1 MKLKSY
7 LITDPQYY
15 TNNPTQFKNS
25 LIKVYQNFK
34 LNFVCFRDKE
44 SENYRELAKIFI
56 EISKSFKI
64 EKILI
69 NSYIDLAKEL
79 NFDGVH
85 LTSTQFDKIEY
96 AKSLNLYTI
105 CSTHNINEIKECE
118 LKGVNAISFSPI
130 FITPNKGK
138 PKGIEELKEVLKNS
152 NIKIFGLGGIISQKH
167 IKELSKTSIY
177 GFASIR
183 YFV

>member
-1 MKLKSY
+1 MRLKSY
-7 LITDPQYY
+7 LITDSKYY
-15 TNNPTQFKNS
+15 TNNPIQFKNN

-34 LNFVCFRDKE
+34 PNFVCFRDKK
-44 SENYRELAKIFI
+44 SKNYKELAKIFI
-56 EISKSFKI
+56 EISREFKI

-69 NSYIDLAKEL
+69 NSYINLAKEL

-85 LTSTQFDKIEY
+85 LTSNQFNKIEY

-105 CSTHNINEIKECE
+105 CSTHTINEIRECE
-118 LKGVNAISFSPI
+118 LKKVDAISFSPI
-130 FITPNKGK
+130 FETPNKGK
-138 PKGIEELKEVLKNS
+138 PKGIDKLKKILKNS
-152 NIKIFGLGGIISQKH
+152 NIKIFALGGIVTKEH
-167 IKELSKTSIY
+167 IQELSKTSVY